1 MSLVV
6 DASATLSWYF
16 EDEVTEAG
24 DALMNRVQREG
35 AQVPLLWRYE
45 VANGFQMA
53 IRRKRVTAAYRDA
66 SLADLRLLPIAVER
80 GDGEEI
86 WSATLALSD
95 RFGLTMYDA
104 AYLELAHR
112 RALPLATGDRE
123 LIAAAEALAVELIEV
138 GR

>member
-16 EDEVTEAG
+16 DDEITEAG
-24 DALMNRVQREG
+24 DAVMNRVQREG
-35 AQVPLLWRYE
+35 GRIPALWRYE
-45 VANGFQMA
+45 VANGFQTA

-66 SLADLRLLPIAVER
+66 PLAELRLLPIAVER
-80 GDGEEI
+80 GDGEET
-86 WSATLALSD
+86 WMAARALSD

-112 RALPLATGDRE
+112 RGLPLATGDRE
-123 LIAAAEALAVELIEV
+123 LTAAAKALAVELIDTS
-138 GR
+138 R